1 MKRLNQHQSLRQL
14 KQWLAIVIGAASM
27 LYMPA
32 AFTET
37 LKDPTQPPATLNSAT
52 VTDTITSAGPVL
64 QSIMIGPQY
73 QAAIINGE
81 KVLLGKKYQAATLI
95 KLNER
100 EAVLRN
106 PDMST
111 QTLLL
116 DFAIN
121 KKILTPSLTP
131 NNLTPGVDATTDKIK
146 IKLSPKP
153 ISKSIEV
160 SEK

>member
-1 MKRLNQHQSLRQL
+1 MKHLNQHQYLQPL
-14 KQWLAIVIGAASM
+14 KKWLTIVIGIAAM
-27 LYMPA
+27 LYMPTVLA
-32 AFTET
+32 ET

-52 VTDTITSAGPVL
+52 TTDNMVPAGPVL

-116 DFAIN
+116 DFAIS
-121 KKILTPSLTP
+121 KKNLAPSNLIPSL
-131 NNLTPGVDATTDKIK
+131 DATTDKIN
-146 IKLSPKP
+146 IKHSPKP
-153 ISKSIEV
+153 MTKPIEV